1 MDWGVEVFR
10 MLGFSAERL
19 ACFRGLGFK
28 VGFRPLSIHATRGGG
43 QFRPVL
49 DCPSEDVRS
58 GNVEK
63 RDIQGDCLS
72 LRKIGTKNEMIG
84 KSENSLPFLLKS
96 VELRNSEIIRGYT
109 SCRSKYFTLT
119 GF

>member
-43 QFRPVL
+43 QFRPIL
-49 DCPSEDVRS
+49 DCSRRMS
-58 GNVEK
+58 GPETWRNATSREIAFRPENWDEK
-63 RDIQGDCLS
+63 RND
-72 LRKIGTKNEMIG
+72 RKIGKLFAVPTEV
-84 KSENSLPFLLKS
+84 SRTPEF
-96 VELRNSEIIRGYT
+96 RNY
-109 SCRSKYFTLT
+109 
-119 GF
+119 

>member
-1 MDWGVEVFR
+1 
-10 MLGFSAERL
+10 MLGFGAERL

-49 DCPSEDVRS
+49 DCPSDDVRS

-63 RDIQGDCLS
+63 RDIQGDCLMTMGGEI
-72 LRKIGTKNEMIG
+72 LREIYAIEFRSGKLGRKTK
-84 KSENSLPFLLKS
+84 
-96 VELRNSEIIRGYT
+96 
-109 SCRSKYFTLT
+109 
-119 GF
+119 